1 MIFPAPIFSTVSRT
15 TSKHT
20 RHFKMPSN
28 IVKYTRHLYL
38 YKLCKLTLSISFTCK
53 NDKQVKSR
61 LIWQQTDPTA
71 TPADQHTSNF
81 YKIIQRFEVKDR
93 LNLHKI
99 GWKKKRKSNSR
110 EFHSAVSYEFISR
123 IPLCDCTCM
132 SSSRWYALERQN
144 QACLLPSRRPANS
157 RQKKKDKKSS
167 NHC

>member
-99 GWKKKRKSNSR
+99 GWKKKEKAIR
-110 EFHSAVSYEFISR
+110 ESFSVLCRMSLYPGFHCVIVHVWAH
-123 IPLCDCTCM
+123 
-132 SSSRWYALERQN
+132 
-144 QACLLPSRRPANS
+144 PADM
-157 RQKKKDKKSS
+157 R
-167 NHC
+167 